1 MNTFWSNLTFL
12 GWSSISQVG
21 ASLPR
26 NVSTDSEKHD
36 PVPEENGGVGEG
48 GQGQLHCRGGG
59 NVKVENDCQVRGYI
73 DVFLAEAAKEGE
85 GVEHY
90 TVEQLIVT
98 LIDFFTGGSGTM
110 SE

>member
-1 MNTFWSNLTFL
+1 MYQRILKNMTQFRRRMEELVKEAQDSYTEGEVGPLSRLNT
-12 GWSSISQVG
+12 I
-21 ASLPR
+21 
-26 NVSTDSEKHD
+26 VS
-36 PVPEENGGVGEG
+36 
-48 GQGQLHCRGGG
+48 
-59 NVKVENDCQVRGYI
+59 QVRGYI

-85 GVEHY
+85 GMEHY